1 MKFERRLAA
10 ILCWL
15 SLLAF
20 IAPAALAQQPT
31 SPQDT
36 TTPAAPPE
44 TQAKP
49 ADSKPAEAVA
59 TKPVDTSAPATEKPK
74 GFVASFV
81 ESDRKWQLGFR
92 HEPYNKLSAHMVEQL
107 VKELA
112 AKGISKVDTTG
123 GSCCSVKIEL
133 LQVSTRQAI
142 IKKPGIDVAVNVIV
156 TDARN
161 KVVYSKGYSGKSG
174 TAFINTWG
182 HLIDDACEDASK
194 NMAADE
200 NLLSVLRTGKL
211 PD

>member
-1 MKFERRLAA
+1 MVGEKLGSFLIEGTLGVGAMGVVYRATHEKTGR
-10 ILCWL
+10 
-15 SLLAF
+15 
-20 IAPAALAQQPT
+20 PAAVKVV
-31 SPQDT
+31 S
-36 TTPAAPPE
+36 
-44 TQAKP
+44 
-49 ADSKPAEAVA
+49 
-59 TKPVDTSAPATEKPK
+59 
-74 GFVASFV
+74 
-81 ESDRKWQLGFR
+81 
-92 HEPYNKLSAHMVEQL
+92 
-107 VKELA
+107 KELA

-142 IKKPGIDVAVNVIV
+142 IKKPGIDVAANVIV